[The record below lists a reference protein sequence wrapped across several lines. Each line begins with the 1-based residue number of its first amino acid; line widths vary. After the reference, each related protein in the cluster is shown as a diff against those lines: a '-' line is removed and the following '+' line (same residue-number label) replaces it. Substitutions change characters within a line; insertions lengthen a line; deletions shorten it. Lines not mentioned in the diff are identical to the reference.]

1 MTGGTSA
8 GSSGLRSIVMLGVDP
23 DRPRTAELFVFAMAG
38 EAKVI
43 VVIGFDQ
50 LGSTGS
56 TMGIVTIKAE
66 NPGIKMA
73 ALLKVEPL
81 LVMGFRMGLRISPD
95 SRLKLVIVGE
105 RISYFIRFVILVI
118 PWILESSIGDAHP
131 SRVALA
137 AHLQTSFIL
146 QFSGMNDF
154 SLGPGRFGVFGARAM
169 AFFTS
174 NIELHISGFVSPI
187 NLLQLEPCIMA
198 ARAAHFEGFLH
209 RRLFETAVLIVP
221 ILQVIGN
228 PAGSRLVPLEREN
241 VMMISNPDLIAL
253 LPAPSPIRPHH
264 IIGGLFRRV
273 FCID

>member
-1 MTGGTSA
+1 
-8 GSSGLRSIVMLGVDP
+8 MLSVDP
-23 DRPRTAELFVFAMAG
+23 DRPGAAELFVFAMAG

-43 VVIGFDQ
+43 VVIGSDQ

-56 TMGIVTIKAE
+56 PMGIVTIKAE
-66 NPGIKMA
+66 NPSIKMA

-81 LVMGFRMGLRISPD
+81 LVMGLRMCLRISPD

-118 PWILESSIGDAHP
+118 PWILESSIGHAHP

-137 AHLQTSFIL
+137 AHLQTSFIW
-146 QFSGMNDF
+146 QSSGMNDF

-174 NIELHISGFVSPI
+174 NIELHIFGFVSPV
-187 NLLQLEPCIMA
+187 NLLQLEPRIMA

-209 RRLFETAVLIVP
+209 RRLFKTAIHIVP
-221 ILQVIGN
+221 ILQVIRN
-228 PAGSRLVPLEREN
+228 PAGGRLVPLEWEN
-241 VMMISNPDLIAL
+241 VMVISNLDLIAL
-253 LPAPSPIRPHH
+253 FPAPSAVSPHYA
-264 IIGGLFRRV
+264 INDLFRRV
-273 FCID
+273 LCIY